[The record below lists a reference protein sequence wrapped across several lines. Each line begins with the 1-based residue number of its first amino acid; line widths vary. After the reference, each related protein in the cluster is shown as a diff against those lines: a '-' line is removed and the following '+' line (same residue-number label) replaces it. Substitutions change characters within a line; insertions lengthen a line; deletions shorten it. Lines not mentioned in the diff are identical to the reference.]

1 MRLSVQ
7 LGFLAIA
14 NVSLVFIFHWYVIT
28 QLGAGA
34 ETDAFFASM
43 TIPQLL
49 LVVVSGSLVNVII
62 PLLSNV
68 DEARRHRETWNF
80 IWLIGGFFCIF
91 AFVLSVTAHWWVP
104 LSVPGFDEEGQ
115 RLAISLTR
123 IQLIGMIL
131 ASITSVQLSVY
142 HAKEQFLRVEISPLL
157 ANIFAL
163 LLLIWA
169 LPRFGVVAAAWISV
183 LRVLIQI
190 LFLAPGV
197 GRPCFPDFGSAVLI
211 NAWQRIK
218 PLLLGTTYYKTSP
231 LVDRFLL
238 SMAGNGSL
246 SLYHFAN
253 QIYSAASQVIIK
265 SMISPIVPVLSKLDA
280 KGDTKGFIASYYGK
294 LLKVFALGLI
304 FMFTLVLFGKTGFD
318 LLLLYGQLS
327 AENIEQLWFIMIC
340 LSGMF
345 VGGVA
350 GQVMTSAFY
359 ATGDTATVTYMAM
372 ITYTINLPV
381 KIASFYYWGIYGLAI
396 STSIYLLVNMLLLMF
411 LMNRKLTAVV
421 KT

>member
-14 NVSLVFIFHWYVIT
+14 NVSLVFVFHWYVIT

-49 LVVVSGSLVNVII
+49 LVVVSGSLVNVVI
-62 PLLSNV
+62 PLLSNE
-68 DEARRHRETWNF
+68 DDARRHRETWNF

-91 AFVLSVTAHWWVP
+91 ALILSVSAHWWVP
-104 LSVPGFDEEGQ
+104 LSVPGFNEEGQ
-115 RLAISLTR
+115 RLAITLTR

-131 ASITSVQLSVY
+131 TSITSVQWSAY
-142 HAKEQFLRVEISPLL
+142 HAKELFLRAELSLL
-157 ANIFAL
+157 VANIIAL
-163 LLLIWA
+163 LLLIWC
-169 LPRFGVVAAAWISV
+169 LPRFGVIAAAWISV

-190 LFLAPGV
+190 LSLAPGV
-197 GRPCFPDFGSAVLI
+197 GRPCFPVLGSVVLMK
-211 NAWQRIK
+211 AWQRIK
-218 PLLLGTTYYKTSP
+218 PLLLGTTYYKTGP

-238 SMAGNGSL
+238 SMAGIGSL

-265 SMISPIVPVLSKLDA
+265 SMISPIVPELSKLDA
-280 KGDTKGFIASYYGK
+280 KGDAEGFITRYYGK
-294 LLKVFALGLI
+294 LLKVFVVGLM
-304 FMFTLVLFGKTGFD
+304 FMFALILFGKAGFD
-318 LLLLYGQLS
+318 LLLLYGQVS
-327 AENIEQLWFIMIC
+327 AENIEKLWLIMIC

-350 GQVMTSAFY
+350 GQVVTSAFY
-359 ATGDTATVTYMAM
+359 ATGDTVTVTYMAM
-372 ITYTINLPV
+372 FTYTVYLPV
-381 KIASFYYWGIYGLAI
+381 KVIAFYTWGIYGLAI
-396 STSIYLLVNMLLLMF
+396 STSIYLIINVLLLI
-411 LMNRKLTAVV
+411 LLLEKNKLT
-421 KT
+421 KIR